1 MRLLRRA
8 IQQERQSKLVLAV
21 FLFLG
26 GGLFGFVFF
35 LKKNILATL
44 GLLALMIGLKLLW
57 EVLRQPKVEGE
68 RLWQLLNTQ
77 RREIVWVYC
86 TNTQLMPFGLY
97 LWERGTMFFMLQDGD
112 EISVGLPARKLKMVS
127 RFLNKL
133 LPHASFGYT
142 AERQQQFE
150 ADPKLLLKK

>member
-1 MRLLRRA
+1 
-8 IQQERQSKLVLAV
+8 
-21 FLFLG
+21 
-26 GGLFGFVFF
+26 
-35 LKKNILATL
+35 
-44 GLLALMIGLKLLW
+44 
-57 EVLRQPKVEGE
+57 
-68 RLWQLLNTQ
+68 
-77 RREIVWVYC
+77 
-86 TNTQLMPFGLY
+86 MPFGLY